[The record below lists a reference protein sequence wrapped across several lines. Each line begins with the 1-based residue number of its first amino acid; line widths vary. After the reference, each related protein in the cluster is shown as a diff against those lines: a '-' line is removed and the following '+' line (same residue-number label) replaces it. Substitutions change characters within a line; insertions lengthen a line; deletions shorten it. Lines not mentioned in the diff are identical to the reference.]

1 MTTKDRLHE
10 LVDELPEGLDELTP
24 EEAEQLLG
32 EVRRKL
38 SRLHDELRRVELNVR
53 ARYGDDDRLGRR
65 LLNAPVDDEP
75 ETEEEQRLV
84 EEARQDLAAGRVVSH
99 DEIRREFGLE

>member
-1 MTTKDRLHE
+1 MLHE

-24 EEAEQLLG
+24 ADAERLLD

-38 SRLHDELRRVELNVR
+38 GQLEDELRRIELNVR

-65 LLNAPVDDEP
+65 LLEAAVDDEG
-75 ETEEEQRLV
+75 ETDEERGLV
-84 EEARQDLAAGRVVSH
+84 QEGRDALARGEVVS
-99 DEIRREFGLE
+99 DEDLRRELGL